1 MTTYDKTIDI
11 LYVFNEGRSN
21 KINFTTDFSNE
32 FFYFFKHFE
41 KDGYKTD
48 FIEIQT
54 QFLKREKKF
63 LIIIEKFI
71 RKAFKLPFYG
81 SKLLSEENTNKLR
94 QSKHI
99 VLTNET
105 AIYSTLFFFLKNKKF
120 LNAKTTIFLMGI
132 TDSSTNYFYK
142 KFKKTLNKL
151 IFKLHDNLL
160 FLSSN
165 EKNYASKNYLNFK
178 SKMQYFPFIIDQ
190 DFWSFKNKEIKKE
203 NYILFVGNDNNRD
216 YFFLKTLANF
226 LIDYKFLFIS
236 NNIELENFLSPNVS
250 IIKGD
255 WRKGYLTDKQLL
267 KYYLSAKIS
276 IIPLKNSNQPSGQSV
291 AMQSMSAGTP
301 VIITET
307 DGFWDPIN
315 FRNNEHI
322 FKMKTNELK
331 EWSQKIEDLFQD
343 EIKLEQVSLNAV
355 NVLRKNYNQQNYY
368 EFLKNLIFN

>member
-1 MTTYDKTIDI
+1 MTTFDKTIDI
-11 LYVFNEGRSN
+11 LYVFNEGRSQKLN
-21 KINFTTDFSNE
+21 MTSDFSNE
-32 FFYFFKHFE
+32 FFYYFQHFK

-48 FIEIQT
+48 YIEIQT
-54 QFLKREKKF
+54 KFLTKEKKF
-63 LIIIEKFI
+63 LRIVEKFI
-71 RKAFKLPFYG
+71 RKAFNLPFYG

-105 AIYSTLFFFLKNKKF
+105 AIYSTLFYFLKNKK
-120 LNAKTTIFLMGI
+120 LINAKTTIFLMGI

-142 KFKKTLNKL
+142 IFKKKLNQL
-151 IFKLHDNLL
+151 IFKLHDNIL

-178 SKMQYFPFIIDQ
+178 SKIQYFPFLVDQ
-190 DFWSFKNKEIKKE
+190 EFWSFKSKKLIKEE
-203 NYILFVGNDNNRD
+203 YILFIGNDKNRD
-216 YFFLKTLANF
+216 YSFLKALAN
-226 LIDYKFLFIS
+226 LLKDYKFIFIS
-236 NNIELENFLSPNVS
+236 NNIELKNFSSPNVS

-267 KYYLSAKIS
+267 KYYLKAKIS
-276 IIPLKNSNQPSGQSV
+276 IIPLKNSKQPSGQSV

-307 DGFWDPIN
+307 DGFWDPVN
-315 FRNNEHI
+315 FKNNEHI
-322 FKMKTNELK
+322 FKIKTNDLK

-343 EIKLEQVSLNAV
+343 DLKLEKVTLDAK
-355 NVLRKNYNQQNYY
+355 NVLRKNYDQQNYY
-368 EFLKNLIFN
+368 EILKNLIFN